1 MTPCFA
7 ACVVL
12 AITIGLAP
20 AVVSSRRP
28 PPLRPPDPLVFNT
41 DRMLVVIRVAE
52 ASAVDFE
59 VTMGKVKEVLAQSDK
74 PERKRQAAHW
84 KLLKATDPQDGVL
97 NFFFV
102 LEQVEKGVSYDPFK
116 ILAEGLPPEEV
127 RALFEKVGP
136 GLRGISAR
144 RSRPSSRWAAGGT
157 DAGKFRNADSVPRR
171 CVAGV

>member
-1 MTPCFA
+1 
-7 ACVVL
+7 
-12 AITIGLAP
+12 
-20 AVVSSRRP
+20 
-28 PPLRPPDPLVFNT
+28 
-41 DRMLVVIRVAE
+41 MLVVIRVAE
-52 ASAVDFE
+52 TSSVDFE
-59 VTMGKVKEVLAQSDK
+59 VTMGKVKEVLAKSDK

-136 GLRGISAR
+136 GLRGISAL
-144 RSRPSSRWAAGGT
+144 PLAPVVTMGG
-157 DAGKFRNADSVPRR
+157 G
-171 CVAGV
+171 G

>member
-7 ACVVL
+7 ACGVF

-20 AVVSSRRP
+20 AVQQPAPATPQAS
-28 PPLRPPDPLVFNT
+28 DPLVFT
-41 DRMLVVIRVAE
+41 AERMLVVIRVAE
-52 ASAVDFE
+52 ASTVDFE
-59 VTMGKVKEVLAQSDK
+59 VTMGKVKEVLASSEK

-84 KLLKATDPQDGVL
+84 KLLKATDPQDGVI

-136 GLRGISAR
+136 GLRGISAL
-144 RSRPSSRWAAGGT
+144 PLAPVVLMGG
-157 DAGKFRNADSVPRR
+157 G
-171 CVAGV
+171 GGGH

>member
-1 MTPCFA
+1 MKSALPA
-7 ACVVL
+7 AIVL
-12 AITIGLAP
+12 AFAIGGPPVASQQAP
-20 AVVSSRRP
+20 AAP
-28 PPLRPPDPLVFNT
+28 PQADPLVFNT
-41 DRMLVVIRVAE
+41 DRMLVIIRVAE

-84 KLLKATDPQDGVL
+84 KLTKASDPQDGVI

-116 ILAEGLPPEEV
+116 ILGEGLPPEEV

-136 GLRGISAR
+136 GLRGISAAPLGPIV
-144 RSRPSSRWAAGGT
+144 SMGAG
-157 DAGKFRNADSVPRR
+157 S
-171 CVAGV
+171 